1 MYGLRLVEF
10 AHSSKKCIFSI
21 DDGPFFCN
29 CRVGVSL
36 QLVGHPVAPGWGAVK
51 GRMAF
56 YAPAPSFGAGGI
68 NGRMTLETV
77 QTGAS

>member
-36 QLVGHPVAPGWGAVK
+36 QLVGHPVAPGWALSK
-51 GRMAF
+51 EEWPFMLPPRPLGRE
-56 YAPAPSFGAGGI
+56 G
-68 NGRMTLETV
+68 
-77 QTGAS
+77 